1 MKKSKQLKIGIIG
14 SGNMAYYMGKSL
26 SQSNFPIHAIHCRN
40 EFQGKDLAKKADA
53 IFFTEKQ
60 ELLKACELF
69 FLCVPDDEIET
80 IATWFQ
86 GCENKILV
94 HHSGTKSVNILSP
107 FSQNAG
113 VLWPIY
119 SINKKSLPTHR
130 NVPFIIS
137 TNQTHVGILL
147 TQIADEL
154 SNIHQI
160 MDEQS
165 KQSLHLMAVMTNN
178 FMNHLATITQAFAR
192 AKQIDFEWVLP
203 IIAQTA
209 NSIQEQEMK
218 NRQTGPARR
227 GDPKTIAQHLALLKT
242 HPEWQKIYE
251 AMTDSIIEFYKK
263 EKL

>member
-1 MKKSKQLKIGIIG
+1 MKKSKQLKIGIVG
-14 SGNMAYYMGKSL
+14 SGNMAYYLGESL
-26 SQSNFPIHAIHCRN
+26 SQSNFPIHAVHCRN
-40 EFQGKDLAKKADA
+40 EIQGKDLAKKATA
-53 IFFTEKQ
+53 IFTTEKD
-60 ELLKACELF
+60 EFLKTCDLF
-69 FLCVPDDEIET
+69 FLCVPDDEIEAV
-80 IATWFQ
+80 ATWFQ
-86 GCENKILV
+86 GAENKILV

-107 FSQNAG
+107 FSNSAG

-137 TNQTHVGILL
+137 TSQTQVGILL

-160 MDEQS
+160 MDEPS
-165 KQSLHLMAVMTNN
+165 KQNLHLMAVMTNN
-178 FMNHLATITQAFAR
+178 FMNHLATITQAFAKT
-192 AKQIDFEWVLP
+192 KQIDFEWVLP

-227 GDPKTIAQHLALLKT
+227 GDPKTIAQHLALLNT
-242 HPEWQKIYE
+242 HPEWQKIYQ

-263 EKL
+263 EQL